1 MRTAMIGIVFV
12 AFTGCL
18 WAQPAG
24 KAVMKPGLW
33 EIVMVNETPGVAM
46 KRTTTARAC
55 YGPEDVANV
64 ARILPQQREPGMK
77 CESRDMKAQGATA
90 TWKVACSGKDAD
102 LGGNAKMTMAADS
115 YSAAADLELKKRGAK
130 PVKVEPKRDAN
141 FLANL
146 LLRTKRK
153 TRGWFER

>member
-1 MRTAMIGIVFV
+1 MRKAMIGIVFL
-12 AFTGCL
+12 AGTGCL

-33 EIVMVNETPGVAM
+33 EIVTVNQTPGVAM

-55 YGPEDVANV
+55 YSADDVANL

-77 CESRDMKAQGATA
+77 CESRDAKAQGATA
-90 TWKVACSGKDAD
+90 TWKVACTGKEGD

-115 YSAAADLELKKRGAK
+115 YSAAADLELKKAGAK
-130 PVKVEPKRDAN
+130 PVKVEQKVTAKWIE
-141 FLANL
+141 AC
-146 LLRTKRK
+146 K
-153 TRGWFER
+153 